1 VGEEGRVV
9 SPDTIAVGVFTLLGV
24 VVGLFG
30 ERWVRR
36 LGRVWCEVDAWYVAR
51 GRGTTA
57 EERRLQVTF
66 LNGKDLDVT
75 VWDMRVEFSREG
87 QLLDEKDRPYIY
99 FVDERDQFSPLAPVD
114 LPSGKTVERTIS
126 VTLGAVH
133 SGSAS
138 KPEPDKLQAVQEAD
152 RVEFVASMVGA
163 RDIRRDLTAWQDVA
177 SPEG

>member
-75 VWDMRVEFSREG
+75 VWDMRVEFSKGG
-87 QLLDEKDRPYIY
+87 QLLEEGERPHVKFIDEHNQWSQPG
-99 FVDERDQFSPLAPVD
+99 PVN
-114 LPSGKTVERTIS
+114 LPSRKPVTRTLS
-126 VTLGAVH
+126 VALGDVH
-133 SGSAS
+133 SGSMTR
-138 KPEPDKLQAVQEAD
+138 PDPDKLRAVQGAD
-152 RVEFVASMVGA
+152 RAEFVASIIDA
-163 RDIRRDLTAWQDVA
+163 KDKKKKLTPTW
-177 SPEG
+177 